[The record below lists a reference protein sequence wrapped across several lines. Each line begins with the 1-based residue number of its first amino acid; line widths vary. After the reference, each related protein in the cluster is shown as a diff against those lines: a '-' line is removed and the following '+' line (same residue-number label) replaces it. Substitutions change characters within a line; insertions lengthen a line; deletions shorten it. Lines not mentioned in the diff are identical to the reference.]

1 MSLAGEGVVAI
12 WNDITAEGRAPFYAW
27 HGREHMPERAGIAG
41 FLRGR
46 RYVAI
51 HGNPEYFTLYET
63 ESPQVLS
70 GTDYLNRLNNPT
82 PWTRSTVTH
91 FRNVS
96 RSLCRVAASHGFGQG
111 GLVATWRYDVAEDR
125 ADEHRRLLAH
135 DILPQLADKA
145 GVAGAHLCIADRAAS
160 GIETAEK
167 KARADATLVPGWVV
181 MVEGW
186 DDPEPF
192 DRLCRSVIPP
202 DRLMAAG
209 AGAVAY
215 GLYRLQ
221 YSRCKTARSTG

>member
-12 WNDITAEGRAPFYAW
+12 WNDITAEGRAPFHAW

-46 RYVAI
+46 RYAAI
-51 HGNPEYFTLYET
+51 HGSPEYFTLYET

-82 PWTRSTVTH
+82 PWTRSTVAH

-111 GLVATWRYDVAEDR
+111 GLIATWRYDVTEDR
-125 ADEHRRLLAH
+125 AEEHRRLLAH
-135 DILPQLADKA
+135 DILPRLADEP

-160 GIETAEK
+160 GIETVEK
-167 KARADATLVPGWVV
+167 KARVDATLVPGWVV

-192 DRLCRSVIPP
+192 DLLCRRAIPAE
-202 DRLMAAG
+202 RLMAAG
-209 AGAVAY
+209 AGPVAH